1 MMKKVFGLVLT
12 MGLMAGVALAADAN
26 EIFNPAAGST
36 EAPNIFKAMEQ
47 NKFAFKKNFADK
59 KILVGGVIDR
69 VDEGKFERMDTN
81 SPKMPEITL
90 KGLFHAFLAEKMEDL
105 DLAELNPGDYFFGI
119 CSGFAEGM
127 GGMSVKAKCQ
137 PVMVTRP
144 QQDGQFRRVWL
155 TPDKAALDFSFTPQM
170 VERLTK
176 K

>member
-1 MMKKVFGLVLT
+1 MMKKVFGLVLA
-12 MGLMAGVALAADAN
+12 MVLLVGVALA
-26 EIFNPAAGST
+26 EESIYNPSAGT
-36 EAPNIFKAMEQ
+36 MDAPNIFKAMEQ

-59 KILVGGVIDR
+59 RILVCGVIDR
-69 VDEGKFERMDTN
+69 VDEGKFELMDTN

-105 DLAELNPGDYFFGI
+105 DLAELNPNDVFFGI
-119 CSGFAEGM
+119 CTGFAEGM

-137 PVMVTRP
+137 PVLVTRR
-144 QQDGQFRRVWL
+144 QQDGQFYWVWV
-155 TPDKAALDFSFTPQM
+155 TPDKEALDFSFTPQM